1 MPSPGS
7 DAAPPRDAEGPS
19 RPPVHTTPYTRYTH
33 SEATRLLC
41 AGTYLDPGFR
51 DATITELIEHS
62 ERLVPPSLGYDVST
76 VLKHALRARNLE
88 AVTAVQALLIWTTG
102 TVVVALGPLLLPEN
116 STAQVLSPT
125 FALPLIAFTLASVTS
140 LIGNDLRGRGRS
152 TLVGGGAGHTP
163 RGRFRGVVGSFPTL
177 LTWGLMAAWVYLA
190 LMPLFDGR
198 IVAGL
203 LALIPPVLLI
213 VVGVRHRLTVSR
225 ILWTELS
232 RDTFTGTAPETPRDP
247 LAGGRAATLNAVAVE
262 QFSRLALYN
271 EDEPFL
277 GAGRPH
283 KPWSLVLELKP
294 GPDARV
300 SPQPLDGRRV
310 LDLIVPRLA
319 ELAAPSSNVSRDRL
333 NDLEMQECVF
343 LPVGL
348 PTRMRR
354 DTLPYQDADVR
365 AHLADATGEG
375 AEQRRHFLRIR
386 VGGWEE
392 EVVTTV
398 FVRVH
403 TQGDLLVLE
412 VLPYVLPPLRAAFHQ
427 VDGLTERSTRLRPS
441 VLSAAPAVTVA
452 VLFSGLGAIRSWAR
466 EWWLSTD
473 DVPVRAPRISVRELG
488 ARDTWSIFQEMDINR
503 YVRSIQDR
511 ITSGT
516 HQALAEAGYQTD
528 EFQQQVVHVSAGGV
542 FVGGSMAGS
551 IATGAGAQA
560 TTTASKRTE
569 QNSG

>member
-1 MPSPGS
+1 M
-7 DAAPPRDAEGPS
+7 
-19 RPPVHTTPYTRYTH
+19 
-33 SEATRLLC
+33 
-41 AGTYLDPGFR
+41 
-51 DATITELIEHS
+51 
-62 ERLVPPSLGYDVST
+62 
-76 VLKHALRARNLE
+76 
-88 AVTAVQALLIWTTG
+88 
-102 TVVVALGPLLLPEN
+102 
-116 STAQVLSPT
+116 
-125 FALPLIAFTLASVTS
+125 
-140 LIGNDLRGRGRS
+140 
-152 TLVGGGAGHTP
+152 
-163 RGRFRGVVGSFPTL
+163 
-177 LTWGLMAAWVYLA
+177 
-190 LMPLFDGR
+190 
-198 IVAGL
+198 
-203 LALIPPVLLI
+203 
-213 VVGVRHRLTVSR
+213 
-225 ILWTELS
+225 
-232 RDTFTGTAPETPRDP
+232 
-247 LAGGRAATLNAVAVE
+247 
-262 QFSRLALYN
+262 
-271 EDEPFL
+271 
-277 GAGRPH
+277 
-283 KPWSLVLELKP
+283 
-294 GPDARV
+294 
-300 SPQPLDGRRV
+300 

-319 ELAAPSSNVSRDRL
+319 ELATPSSNVSRDRL

-392 EVVTTV
+392 EIVTTV

-473 DVPVRAPRISVRELG
+473 DVPVRAPRVSVRELG

-516 HQALAEAGYQTD
+516 HQPWPRPATRPTSSSSRWSTSAPAGCS
-528 EFQQQVVHVSAGGV
+528 SAV
-542 FVGGSMAGS
+542 PWPDRSPRAP
-551 IATGAGAQA
+551 AHRRRPPRPNAPNRTTGDP
-560 TTTASKRTE
+560 T
-569 QNSG
+569 